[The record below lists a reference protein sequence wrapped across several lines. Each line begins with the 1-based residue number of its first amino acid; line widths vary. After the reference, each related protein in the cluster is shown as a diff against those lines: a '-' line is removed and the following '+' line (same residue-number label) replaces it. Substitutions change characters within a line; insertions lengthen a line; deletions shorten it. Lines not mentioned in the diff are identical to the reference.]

1 MNRNT
6 LRMSAAT
13 VMAAVT
19 FGIAAPAA
27 IATEASSPSA
37 SQTLSAPQA
46 RQLLALPEISAELGQ
61 EGRAAV
67 KAVADGTASDAQTRG
82 AASNAAK
89 ALINLIK
96 KQGGAFFKKAV
107 DAAKKGTASFKKWAE
122 GLPWY
127 HPVRLAVAAS
137 GADVLDWIV
146 KQIIG

>member
-13 VMAAVT
+13 VMAAVA

-27 IATEASSPSA
+27 IAAESPSPSA

-46 RQLLALPEISAELGQ
+46 RQLLASPEISAELGQ

-67 KAVADGTASDAQTRG
+67 TAVADGTASDAQTRG
-82 AASNAAK
+82 AASSAAK

-107 DAAKKGTASFKKWAE
+107 AAAKKGTASFTKWAKD
-122 GLPWY
+122 LPWY
-127 HPVRLAVAAS
+127 HPVRIAVAAS
-137 GADVLDWIV
+137 GADAIDWVV
-146 KQIIG
+146 KQLIG